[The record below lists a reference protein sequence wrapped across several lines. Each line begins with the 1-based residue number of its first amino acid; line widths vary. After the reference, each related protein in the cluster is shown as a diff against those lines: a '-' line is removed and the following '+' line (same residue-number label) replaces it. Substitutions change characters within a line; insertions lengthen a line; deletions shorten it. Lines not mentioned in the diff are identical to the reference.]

1 MDKNKLEK
9 LEDIL
14 KRAKKDEKNNY
25 SIYHNYRRCI
35 DLLELNSNE
44 YEKAIRQL
52 LNILRL

>member
-14 KRAKKDEKNNY
+14 KRAEKDEKNNY
-25 SIYHNYRRCI
+25 SIYHTYRHCI
-35 DLLELNSNE
+35 DLLELNPNE
-44 YEKAIRQL
+44 YEKAIRRL

>member
-14 KRAKKDEKNNY
+14 KRAEKDEKNNY

-52 LNILRL
+52 LNVLRL

>member
-14 KRAKKDEKNNY
+14 KRAEKDEKNNY
-25 SIYHNYRRCI
+25 LIYHNYRRCI
-35 DLLELNSNE
+35 DLLELNPNE

>member
-25 SIYHNYRRCI
+25 LIYHTYRHCI
-35 DLLELNSNE
+35 DLLELNPNE
-44 YEKAIRQL
+44 YEKAIRRL

>member
-14 KRAKKDEKNNY
+14 KRAEKDEKNNY

-35 DLLELNSNE
+35 DLLELNSKE